1 MADQTAAPA
10 APAGAK
16 PAAPIKTPAA
26 GAPAAAGSTPA
37 SVTLGAGKPGSE
49 GVPPAKPAD
58 ARPRRADGTFAPADQ
73 SVDLQDKL
81 WGEGSVEVAPEDR
94 AISDLDGNEPRDI
107 RIRVKRPYKT
117 QSDAATGEG
126 VADPASVTLAGGA
139 GVEQPIP
146 GAPPTEDL
154 GAAPPAPP
162 EGEPEPAPAGE
173 LDLSDPANVDKLI
186 ELVIDGSPV
195 VYKNRAHLVQ
205 AVKSLR
211 GMYNVAE
218 RERIRGTQ
226 VAGQNYQ
233 TAQAWER
240 VARSLGYKDG
250 QTLPQA
256 SPDAAPAGPQGRS
269 QAPGSQ
275 GQDAAGRQAASAI
288 SDATGAPEEAIAAA
302 VDWDVY
308 NEIKKSKGSEVALL
322 WANARMI
329 AAATSKTSQRIE
341 EMQRPV
347 VEREAE
353 FALGNEYGETM
364 LELADWTNNDG
375 SPTYPEL
382 SDNDVVTELGYVLD
396 GLQKQYGMSPEF
408 LKTKRGMHTAI
419 LIWRDYRQAKGNP
432 WRPAATQPAPAPP
445 SDAANQPAPDADVH
459 DAVAAVARTV
469 TGRNAPTRPASAHDA
484 RNARIK
490 ESILT
495 SDKNPHGDFPWA
507 P

>member
-1 MADQTAAPA
+1 MADQTAAP
-10 APAGAK
+10 PAAK

-26 GAPAAAGSTPA
+26 GAAPASGTPA
-37 SVTLGAGKPGSE
+37 PVTLGAGQGAGE
-49 GVPPAKPAD
+49 GVAPAQPVAKPARERD
-58 ARPRRADGTFAPADQ
+58 PQTGKFLPADQ

-94 AISDLDGNEPRDI
+94 AISDLDGNEPRNI
-107 RIRVKRPYKT
+107 RLTVKRPYKT
-117 QSDAATGEG
+117 QPDPVG
-126 VADPASVTLAGGA
+126 ADPASVTLDGA
-139 GVEQPIP
+139 ASEATEPGASGVEQA
-146 GAPPTEDL
+146 GALPTE
-154 GAAPPAPP
+154 PAPP
-162 EGEPEPAPAGE
+162 EAPEGEQPAGE
-173 LDLSDPANVDKLI
+173 LDLSDPANADKLI
-186 ELVIDGSPV
+186 ELVIDGQPT

-218 RERIRGTQ
+218 RERLRGTQ

-250 QTLPQA
+250 QPVA
-256 SPDAAPAGPQGRS
+256 PAAPEGRS
-269 QAPGSQ
+269 PAAGTAQ

-308 NEIKKSKGSEVALL
+308 NEIKKSKGSEVAIL
-322 WANARMI
+322 WANSRMI

-364 LELADWTNNDG
+364 LKLADWTNNDG
-375 SPTYPEL
+375 SPSYPEL
-382 SDNDVVTELGYVLD
+382 SDTDAVTELGYVLM
-396 GLQKQYGMSPEF
+396 GLQKQGMSPEF

-419 LIWRDYRQAKGNP
+419 LVWRDYRQAKGNP
-432 WRPAATQPAPAPP
+432 WRPAAATQPTPAPP
-445 SDAANQPAPDADVH
+445 SDAANQPAPNADIEA
-459 DAVAAVARTV
+459 AVASVARTV

-490 ESILT
+490 ESIMT
-495 SDKNPHGDFPWA
+495 ADKNPHGDEFPWA